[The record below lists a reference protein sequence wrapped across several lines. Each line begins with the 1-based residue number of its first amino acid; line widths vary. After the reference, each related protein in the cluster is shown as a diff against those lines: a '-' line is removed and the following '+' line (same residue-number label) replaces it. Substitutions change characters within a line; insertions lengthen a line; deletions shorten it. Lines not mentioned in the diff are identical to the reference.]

1 LGVLAVLAVLGW
13 VVVIAVTILF
23 CIILFLLG
31 FAAPG
36 RGWRAQRDVDE
47 ALLKG
52 ENKAGDKAPDAVDGW
67 VRKPFETS
75 RKATGKSAEAG
86 RKSRFKLPF

>member
-1 LGVLAVLAVLGW
+1 LGVLAVLGW
-13 VVVIAVTILF
+13 VVVIGVTILF
-23 CIILFLLG
+23 CIILFLLS
-31 FAAPG
+31 FAVPW

-47 ALLKG
+47 ALVKG
-52 ENKAGDKAPDAVDGW
+52 ENKAGDKAPDAVDAW

-75 RKATGKSAEAG
+75 RRATGKSAEAG

>member
-1 LGVLAVLAVLGW
+1 LGVLAVLGW
-13 VVVIAVTILF
+13 VVVIGVTVLV
-23 CIILFLLG
+23 CVVLFLLG
-31 FAAPG
+31 FAAPR
-36 RGWRAQRDVDE
+36 RGWRAQLDVDQ
-47 ALLKG
+47 ALVEG
-52 ENKAGDKAPDAVDGW
+52 ESKAGHKAPDAVDGW

>member
-1 LGVLAVLAVLGW
+1 MGVLAVLGW
-13 VVVIAVTILF
+13 VAVIGVTVLLCVGLF
-23 CIILFLLG
+23 VLG

-36 RGWRAQRDVDE
+36 RGWRAERGVHQ
-47 ALLKG
+47 ALFKG
-52 ENKAGDKAPDAVDGW
+52 ENKAGDKAPNAVDGW

-86 RKSRFKLPF
+86 RKSRFRLPF